1 MTNLMLVF
9 VCIAIFQGIVLGS
22 IILKTPVF
30 KSKAN
35 KNLAIGVFLVSY
47 SLLNFVLDDLK
58 EPFES
63 FPLLKLIDKFD
74 IGLFFLVFIFLFIVY
89 QVNHPLKNSNKRF
102 FLFTPILIDLIDDF
116 VIDFLSANNQLWFF
130 ETVFSLFQYILVIGF
145 IPFILIY
152 AYKVIKFSI
161 NENEQKWLKKL
172 WNLVVAFY
180 SSFIILIFL
189 ALIIDETKHEFIIF
203 ISVTLLC
210 FLIHWT
216 TYNGIYKFKLAK
228 DQNAIKAILNK
239 KSIPVSNIIEN
250 NTTAGH
256 KFEVQ
261 GIEKQKAITEENLYF
276 KNLEK
281 LCNIEHIYR
290 DSTLDRDKIAD
301 KLGISSGY
309 LSQIVN
315 SSTGENFSTYI
326 NRYRVNAVKKL
337 ILDPEFDNYSLLA
350 IGLECGFSSKTTF
363 YNTFK
368 KLTGITP
375 NAFKKANK

>member
-239 KSIPVSNIIEN
+239 KSIPVSNL
-250 NTTAGH
+250 
-256 KFEVQ
+256 
-261 GIEKQKAITEENLYF
+261 IEKQKAITEENLYF